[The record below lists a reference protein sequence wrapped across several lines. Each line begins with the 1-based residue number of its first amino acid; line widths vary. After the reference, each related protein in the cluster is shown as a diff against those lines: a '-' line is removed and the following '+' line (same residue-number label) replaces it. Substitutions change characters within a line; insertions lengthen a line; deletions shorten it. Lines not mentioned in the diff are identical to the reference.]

1 MLKWILGGLAVLILV
16 LGGTCWYGY
25 KKVTEGGDTAEVAIA
40 GPQDWVYAA
49 LVHTDSM
56 LQWMNP
62 ETAITPAG
70 RELAVGDTIRVS
82 GKIGQQGNARQ
93 DMMWIVRELTP
104 PSRIVMDMADDSTG
118 QAIIVRHDEIARR
131 NDSTVIMTRFSSPLM
146 DSVRNNVADSSR
158 FAGGMMGTVQ
168 KVMVSAM
175 RFAAEAD
182 LARLKARVEG
192 KPLP

>member
-1 MLKWILGGLAVLILV
+1 M
-16 LGGTCWYGY
+16 
-25 KKVTEGGDTAEVAIA
+25 
-40 GPQDWVYAA
+40 
-49 LVHTDSM
+49 
-56 LQWMNP
+56 QWMNP

-70 RELAVGDTIRVS
+70 RALAIGDTIRVS
-82 GKIGQQGNARQ
+82 GRIGDQGNARQ

-104 PSRIVMDMADDSTG
+104 PSRIVMDMADDSSG
-118 QAIIVRHDEIARR
+118 QAIIVRRDEISRR
-131 NDSTVIMTRFSSPLM
+131 NDSTLIVTRFSSPLM
-146 DSVRNNVADSSR
+146 DSVRNDVADSSR

-192 KPLP
+192 RPLP